1 MNTIIYIQFKK
12 IAWTLIQRNLRY
24 ISGGSEYQDKQGS
37 KIIMR
42 TIGMRERIMVTGEKQ
57 KVKLCG
63 KISDPFYLFYFCIKW
78 LRKNT

>member
-1 MNTIIYIQFKK
+1 
-12 IAWTLIQRNLRY
+12 
-24 ISGGSEYQDKQGS
+24 
-37 KIIMR
+37 MR